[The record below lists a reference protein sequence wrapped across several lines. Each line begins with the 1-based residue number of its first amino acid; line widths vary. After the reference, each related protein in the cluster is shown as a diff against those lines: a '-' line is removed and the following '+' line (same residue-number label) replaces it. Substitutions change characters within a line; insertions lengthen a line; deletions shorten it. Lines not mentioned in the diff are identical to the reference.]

1 MEAHAGEENAGTL
14 RACSTVLIRYAE
26 KVFDLS
32 SEVLDKVTDQRQ
44 QSADATA
51 LILKSALAMF
61 WARLGSLNA
70 LETISTARFWKRWLE
85 GPMISADTM
94 GRVHAV
100 MDVGQLRDGLHL

>member
-1 MEAHAGEENAGTL
+1 M
-14 RACSTVLIRYAE
+14 
-26 KVFDLS
+26 FDLS

-44 QSADATA
+44 QPRTPTA

-61 WARLGSLNA
+61 WAHLGSLNA
-70 LETISTARFWKRWLE
+70 LETISAARFWKRWLE

-100 MDVGQLRDGLHL
+100 VDVGQLRDGLHHPTFALRRFCNS